1 MKIFEWLEEQI
12 QHLGDIIASPFNSLI
27 AWLEEQIASKITEAL
42 ESFLEDFERENMISL
57 GPVIDEMLLN
67 PEIPSHYRTYL
78 EEIRNPKQFALG
90 GVGIAAAGIVVITII
105 MSITSGI
112 MIKMNQDS
120 LKLMRPTLLSSDEA
134 ISANWRGLLS
144 TDGLYEELAH
154 LGYTDEHQILL
165 NKVRQYIPGVQ
176 DLIRFTVRDVFRAD
190 VVEKYG
196 YDTDFDIMAAELQP
210 HLQALGMDAETMRLY
225 WRSHWMLPS
234 VSQAFE
240 MLHRGEIGLDDIREL
255 LRISDVAPA
264 WIDPIINVAYA
275 PYTRVDVR
283 RMYNAGVLGR
293 EEVYKAY
300 KDIGYDDEHAENL
313 TLWTVSQSM
322 GTEKDLSKTEIL
334 SAYKT
339 GSLSRAD
346 TLSALDDMGYDEEE
360 SALIVAIQDY
370 KLESGLNDREK
381 RILINQFGQGS
392 LSISD
397 LKTGLDG
404 LGFSEREKEITVEEA
419 RSKVREKVAMPTKAD
434 ITKWLEKGILSQEEY
449 MAEMRLLG
457 YAQKHIDNYLKA
469 V

>member
-1 MKIFEWLEEQI
+1 MKIYEWIEEQI
-12 QHLGDIIASPFNSLI
+12 QKLGDLIATPFNLLI
-27 AWLEEQIASKITEAL
+27 DWMEEQISAKITEAL
-42 ESFLEDFERENMISL
+42 EQFLEDFEHENMVSL

-67 PEIPSHYRTYL
+67 PEIPAHYRTYL
-78 EEIRNPKQFALG
+78 EEIRNPKHFALG
-90 GVGIAAAGIVVITII
+90 GVGLAAAGICVIPIL
-105 MSITSGI
+105 MAAGSGGI
-112 MIKMNQDS
+112 EKVSQQS
-120 LKLMRPTLLSSDEA
+120 FKQFRPSLLSPDEA
-134 ISANWRGLLS
+134 ITASWRGLLTS
-144 TDGLYEELAH
+144 EALAEELAL
-154 LGYTDEHQILL
+154 LGYDELHQSHLAE
-165 NKVRQYIPGVQ
+165 VRQYIPGVQ

-196 YDTDFDIMAAELQP
+196 YDQDYDLVAADLEP
-210 HLQALGMDAETMRLY
+210 HLRAIGMDAETMRLY
-225 WRSHWMLPS
+225 WRAHWMLPS

-300 KDIGYDDEHAENL
+300 SDIGYDEEHAENL

-322 GTEKDLSKTEIL
+322 GTEKDLSKSEIL

-346 TLSALDDMGYDEEE
+346 TLSALDDMGYDEAE
-360 SALIVAIQDY
+360 SALILAIQDY
-370 KLESGLNDREK
+370 KVESGLNDREK
-381 RILINQFGQGS
+381 RILVNQFGQGS
-392 LSISD
+392 LSVSD

-404 LGFSEREKEITVEEA
+404 LGLSEREKEITVEEA
-419 RSKVREKVAMPTKAD
+419 RSKVREKVSMPSKSD
-434 ITKWLEKGILSQEEY
+434 VTKWLEKGILSQDEY